1 MFLCSFFTSRRLEIP
16 LKFSMFCERAIDYC
30 RLMKH
35 ENVIHVANEG
45 YNKPVALRNVAPL
58 MESSENSVC
67 KCTRSLLSFCSSFP
81 LTSAPNE
88 AAFCSCSGQHWTILG
103 KREISLLA
111 ENAYMSAG
119 ASRTFIIVNEYFMSV
134 TLTSKPWCGDSPQVS
149 RNIFIFF
156 LVEKL
161 VLIFE

>member
-134 TLTSKPWCGDSPQVS
+134 TLTSKLVWRIATSIS
-149 RNIFIFF
+149 KHIHFF